1 MPRGLLRGLATLL
14 ILAELAEGPKCGYE
28 ISKSISEKLG
38 DSLPPGYV
46 YVMLS
51 SLRKKGLVVEV
62 GASESPARRKRV
74 YAISDQGREFLVR
87 HLERVDA
94 MISLLK
100 EVRSVAERLAAGP
113 GSGPYA
119 AGGGRT

>member
-1 MPRGLLRGLATLL
+1 MRGLATLL

-46 YVMLS
+46 YVMLG
-51 SLRKKGLVVEV
+51 SLKKKGLVVEV
-62 GASESPARRKRV
+62 GTSEPPTRRKKI
-74 YAISDQGREFLVR
+74 YAISDQGREFLIR
-87 HLERVDA
+87 HLERVDV

-100 EVRSVAERLAAGP
+100 DVKRAAERLAAKQEIGGLDAP
-113 GSGPYA
+113 SG
-119 AGGGRT
+119 GKT